1 MLRVFHGRFFGLE
14 TSSVCANVIPT
25 TSSCVWS
32 VLCES
37 WCGQQDKR
45 EFHKG
50 EKLSSYQLVV
60 FFKHQPKVN
69 IRAESMWLS
78 PSKVGKRLG
87 RVCGLMRVRSI
98 DKINRWMLLRK
109 EDFEPLTESLVVL
122 TCCLKYIKAFFSFR
136 IVFFGTF
143 SVLSKLRNAR
153 PHSFFFCLS
162 FLLGWWKNDIV
173 FWR

>member
-1 MLRVFHGRFFGLE
+1 M
-14 TSSVCANVIPT
+14 
-25 TSSCVWS
+25 
-32 VLCES
+32 
-37 WCGQQDKR
+37 
-45 EFHKG
+45 
-50 EKLSSYQLVV
+50 
-60 FFKHQPKVN
+60 
-69 IRAESMWLS
+69 
-78 PSKVGKRLG
+78 
-87 RVCGLMRVRSI
+87 MRVRSI

-173 FWR
+173 F